1 MEIGEK
7 FLPSIID
14 YIKIARPDHWIK
26 NIFVI
31 PGIVF
36 AIGLTNSDYDFNRV
50 TFNIAIGLIST
61 CLIASANYTI
71 NEWLDAP
78 FDKFH
83 PIKKNR
89 PSVSNKVKAKGVYIQ
104 YIVLL
109 IVGLALAYMVSLN
122 FMIVMAIL
130 ALMGIIYNVEP
141 MRSKDK
147 PFIDVLSESIN
158 NPLRLLG
165 GWFMITNS
173 YLPPVSLV
181 LGYWFGGA
189 FLMAIKRFSEYRMI
203 LKAQTEEKAAL
214 YRKSFSLYNEE
225 ILLNYSFFFAL
236 CTIFFLGIFL
246 IKYKI
251 ELLLFVPFL
260 AGLFCW
266 YFHISLKA
274 DSAAQKPEKL
284 YREKAMMLYVL
295 FLVIIFSVS
304 MFIEIPSLHPL
315 LDSILIPIK

>member
-1 MEIGEK
+1 MRN
-7 FLPSIID
+7 
-14 YIKIARPDHWIK
+14 YIRIARPDHWIK

-36 AIGLTNSDYDFNRV
+36 AMGLSRETYYVD
-50 TFNIAIGLIST
+50 TIIFNIIVGMIST

-78 FDKFH
+78 FDRFH

-89 PSVSNKVKAKGVYIQ
+89 PAVSAGVKAKGVYIQ
-104 YIVLL
+104 YVILL
-109 IVGLALAYMVSLN
+109 IAGLSTAWAVSIE
-122 FMIVMAIL
+122 FASVMAVL
-130 ALMGIIYNVEP
+130 AMMGVVYNVEP
-141 MRSKDK
+141 LRSKDK
-147 PFIDVLSESIN
+147 PFLDVLSESIN

-165 GWFMITNS
+165 GWFMVTNN
-173 YLPPVSLV
+173 YLPPVSLL

-203 LKAQTEEKAAL
+203 VEADTEENAAL
-214 YRKSFSLYNEE
+214 YRKSFGFYNEE

-236 CTIFFLGIFL
+236 CTVFFLGVFL

-251 ELLLFVPFL
+251 ELLIFVPFL

-295 FLVIIFSVS
+295 FLVILFSAC
-304 MFIEIPSLHPL
+304 MLIDIPLLHPL
-315 LDSILIPIK
+315 LDSMLIPL

>member
-1 MEIGEK
+1 MRN
-7 FLPSIID
+7 
-14 YIKIARPDHWIK
+14 YIRIARPDHWIK

-36 AIGLTNSDYDFNRV
+36 AAGLSPSTYWV
-50 TFNIAIGLIST
+50 ETILMNIVVGMLST

-89 PSVSNKVKAKGVYIQ
+89 PAVSAGVEEKGVYIQ
-104 YIVLL
+104 YVVLL
-109 IVGLALAYMVSLN
+109 IVGLSMAFAVSIEFL
-122 FMIVMAIL
+122 IVMAVL
-130 ALMGIIYNVEP
+130 AMMGIIYNVEP
-141 MRSKDK
+141 LRSKDK
-147 PFIDVLSESIN
+147 PFVDVLSESIN

-165 GWFMITNS
+165 GWFMVTNNF
-173 YLPPVSLV
+173 LPPVSLV

-203 LKAQTEEKAAL
+203 VAAGSEENAAL
-214 YRKSFSLYNEE
+214 YRKSFAFYNEE

-236 CTIFFLGIFL
+236 CTVFFLGIFL

-251 ELLLFVPFL
+251 ELLIFMPFL

-284 YREKAMMLYVL
+284 YRERSMMLYVL
-295 FLVIIFSVS
+295 FLIILFSAC
-304 MFIEIPSLHPL
+304 MLIEVPMLHPL
-315 LDSILIPIK
+315 LDSMLIPL

>member
-1 MEIGEK
+1 MRN
-7 FLPSIID
+7 
-14 YIKIARPDHWIK
+14 YIRIARPDHWIK

-36 AIGLTNSDYDFNRV
+36 AMGLSPETYWIETIV
-50 TFNIAIGLIST
+50 FNIVVGMIST
-61 CLIASANYTI
+61 CMIASANYTI

-89 PSVSNKVKAKGVYIQ
+89 PAVSAGVKAKGVYIQ
-104 YIVLL
+104 YVVLL
-109 IVGLALAYMVSLN
+109 MIGLSTAWLVSTEFL
-122 FMIVMAIL
+122 IVMAVL
-130 ALMGIIYNVEP
+130 AMMGIIYNVEP
-141 MRSKDK
+141 LRSKDK

-165 GWFMITNS
+165 GWFMVTNN
-173 YLPPVSLV
+173 YLPPASLI

-203 LKAQTEEKAAL
+203 VKADTEENAAL
-214 YRKSFSLYNEE
+214 YRKSFGFYNEE

-236 CTIFFLGIFL
+236 CTVFFLGIFL

-251 ELLLFVPFL
+251 ELLIFVPFL

-266 YFHISLKA
+266 YFHVSLKA

-295 FLVIIFSVS
+295 FLVVMFSAC
-304 MFIEIPSLHPL
+304 MLIEIPLLHPL
-315 LDSILIPIK
+315 LDSMLIPI

>member
-1 MEIGEK
+1 MRN
-7 FLPSIID
+7 
-14 YIKIARPDHWIK
+14 YIRIARPDHWIK

-36 AIGLTNSDYDFNRV
+36 AMGLSRETYYVD
-50 TFNIAIGLIST
+50 TIIFNIIVGMIST

-78 FDKFH
+78 FDRFH

-89 PSVSNKVKAKGVYIQ
+89 PAVSAGVKAKGVYIQ
-104 YIVLL
+104 YVILL
-109 IVGLALAYMVSLN
+109 IAGLSTAWAVSIE
-122 FMIVMAIL
+122 FASVMAVL
-130 ALMGIIYNVEP
+130 AMMGVVYNVEP
-141 MRSKDK
+141 LRSKDK
-147 PFIDVLSESIN
+147 PFLDVLSESIN

-165 GWFMITNS
+165 GWFMVTNN
-173 YLPPVSLV
+173 YLPPVSLL

-203 LKAQTEEKAAL
+203 VEADTEENAAL
-214 YRKSFSLYNEE
+214 YRKSFGFYNEE
-225 ILLNYSFFFAL
+225 IQLNYSFFFAL
-236 CTIFFLGIFL
+236 CTVFVLGVFL

-251 ELLLFVPFL
+251 ELLIFVPFL

-295 FLVIIFSVS
+295 FLVILFSAC
-304 MFIEIPSLHPL
+304 MLIDIPLLHPL
-315 LDSILIPIK
+315 LDSMLIPL

>member
-1 MEIGEK
+1 MMK
-7 FLPSIID
+7 N
-14 YIKIARPDHWIK
+14 YIRIARPDHWIK

-36 AIGLTNSDYDFNRV
+36 AMGLSRETYWV
-50 TFNIAIGLIST
+50 ETILMNIVVGMIST

-89 PSVSNKVKAKGVYIQ
+89 PAVSAGVKAKGVYIQ
-104 YIVLL
+104 YIILL
-109 IVGLALAYMVSLN
+109 IVGLATAFAVSVEFL
-122 FMIVMAIL
+122 IVMAVL

-141 MRSKDK
+141 LRSKDK

-165 GWFMITNS
+165 GWFMVTNS

-203 LKAQTEEKAAL
+203 VAADSEQNAAL
-214 YRKSFSLYNEE
+214 YRKSFAFYNEE

-236 CTIFFLGIFL
+236 CTVFFLGIFL

-251 ELLLFVPFL
+251 ELLIFVPFL

-266 YFHISLKA
+266 YFHISLKT

-284 YREKAMMLYVL
+284 YRERSMMLYVL
-295 FLVIIFSVS
+295 FLIVLFSAC
-304 MFIEIPSLHPL
+304 MLIEVPMLHPL
-315 LDSILIPIK
+315 LDSVLIPI

>member
-1 MEIGEK
+1 MK
-7 FLPSIID
+7 N
-14 YIKIARPDHWIK
+14 YIRIARPDHWIK

-36 AIGLTNSDYDFNRV
+36 AMGLSRETYWV
-50 TFNIAIGLIST
+50 ETILMNIVVGMIST

-89 PSVSNKVKAKGVYIQ
+89 PAVSAGVKAKGVYIQ
-104 YIVLL
+104 YIILL
-109 IVGLALAYMVSLN
+109 IVGLATAFAVSVEFL
-122 FMIVMAIL
+122 IVMAVL

-141 MRSKDK
+141 LRSKDK

-165 GWFMITNS
+165 GWFMVTNS

-203 LKAQTEEKAAL
+203 VAADSEQNAAL
-214 YRKSFSLYNEE
+214 YRKSFAFYNEE

-236 CTIFFLGIFL
+236 CTVFFLGIFL

-251 ELLLFVPFL
+251 ELLIFVPFL

-266 YFHISLKA
+266 YFHISLKT

-284 YREKAMMLYVL
+284 YRERSMMLYVL
-295 FLVIIFSVS
+295 FLIVLFSAC
-304 MFIEIPSLHPL
+304 MLIEIPALHPL
-315 LDSILIPIK
+315 LDAMLIPL

>member
-1 MEIGEK
+1 MK
-7 FLPSIID
+7 N
-14 YIKIARPDHWIK
+14 YIRIARPDHWIK

-36 AIGLTNSDYDFNRV
+36 AAGLSPTTYWVETVLWNIVIGM
-50 TFNIAIGLIST
+50 IST

-78 FDKFH
+78 FDKYH
-83 PIKKNR
+83 PVKKNR
-89 PSVSNKVKAKGVYIQ
+89 PAVSAGVKAKGVYLQ
-104 YIVLL
+104 YVILL
-109 IVGLALAYMVSLN
+109 IVGLWMAQLVSTEFL
-122 FMIVMAIL
+122 IVMAVL
-130 ALMGIIYNVEP
+130 AIMGVIYNVEP
-141 MRSKDK
+141 LRSKDK

-165 GWFMITNS
+165 GWFMVTNE
-173 YLPPVSLV
+173 YLPPASLL

-203 LKAQTEEKAAL
+203 VEADTEENAAL
-214 YRKSFSLYNEE
+214 YRKSFGFYNEE

-236 CTIFFLGIFL
+236 CTVFFLGVFL

-295 FLVIIFSVS
+295 FLVMLFSAC
-304 MFIEIPSLHPL
+304 MLIKIPLLHPL
-315 LDSILIPIK
+315 LDDILIPL